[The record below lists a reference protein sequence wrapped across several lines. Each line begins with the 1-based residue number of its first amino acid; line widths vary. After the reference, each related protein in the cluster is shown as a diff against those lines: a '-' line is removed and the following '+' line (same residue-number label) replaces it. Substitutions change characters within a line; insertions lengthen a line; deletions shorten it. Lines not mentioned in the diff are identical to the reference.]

1 MDAFEAII
9 TRRSI
14 RKYKKIPVEVEKI
27 GMLIEAGR
35 YAPTAGNLQPF
46 KFIIVVREEQ
56 RKAIAEAC
64 LQQYW
69 METAPLHIVVVSE
82 PWKSKQ
88 FYGSRGEK
96 LYSIQNCAA
105 AVENILITATSVGL
119 GSCWVSAFEENM
131 LRDIVGVPEEKARP
145 QAVVTIGYPD
155 EVVPVPQKYRFYD
168 RAYLNVWDQ
177 RITDLEK
184 YFGYF
189 GRRTRRN
196 VEKGIEFLKK
206 ATERLQKKG

>member
-1 MDAFEAII
+1 MDAFEAIV

-14 RKYKKIPVEVEKI
+14 RKYKDIPVEVEKI
-27 GMLIEAGR
+27 GAIIEAGR
-35 YAPTAGNLQPF
+35 QAPTAGNLQPF
-46 KFIIVVREEQ
+46 KFIIVFTKEQ

-69 METAPLHIVVVSE
+69 METAPLHIVVIGE

-88 FYGSRGEK
+88 FYGDRGEK

-105 AVENILITATSVGL
+105 AVQNMLIAATSLDL
-119 GSCWVSAFEENM
+119 GSCWVSAFEEDM
-131 LRDIVGVPEEKARP
+131 LTSILSIPEHKGRP
-145 QAVVTIGYPD
+145 QAVVTIGYAD
-155 EVVPVPQKYRFYD
+155 EIVPPPQKYRFYD
-168 RAYLNVWDQ
+168 VTYINIWDR

-189 GRRTRRN
+189 GARTR
-196 VEKGIEFLKK
+196 EKLGEGMEFLKK
-206 ATERLQKKG
+206 ASEKLQKKG